1 MIIINQYWTNP
12 NRDLP
17 PPPPPRKKPLLKP
30 PSGCRGKFLPWL
42 AKQQKSWMGRGVP
55 HERLKY
61 YIVNEFIEQLP
72 KIITRKLKLI
82 FIVILFFKKIG
93 VGVNQFFFLSPL
105 VWLSDIIIL
114 YAWNSLFHWSVLTMV
129 SIGLSMILFH
139 LKKEKCAVFVQKVVT
154 AWTLKFKTV
163 YLPLMILT
171 IWDQM
176 IG

>member
-1 MIIINQYWTNP
+1 
-12 NRDLP
+12 
-17 PPPPPRKKPLLKP
+17 
-30 PSGCRGKFLPWL
+30 
-42 AKQQKSWMGRGVP
+42 MGRGVP

-114 YAWNSLFHWSVLTMV
+114 YA
-129 SIGLSMILFH
+129 
-139 LKKEKCAVFVQKVVT
+139 
-154 AWTLKFKTV
+154 
-163 YLPLMILT
+163 
-171 IWDQM
+171 
-176 IG
+176 